1 VSVLPDDAR
10 PGGHRVAPSM
20 DTGGEPPGPRPAAP
34 PPGPPPP
41 VRPQFEFRP
50 PPSAVLSRRPRVVS
64 VSALLWMAAGVLVGG
79 AALLMLLD
87 LDGVR
92 GAVRTVVDTGFANV
106 PAEKRQRVVGLT
118 TTVLV
123 VGAAVGA
130 GQILLAW
137 RLRAGRGVR
146 FALLLLLALAV
157 AEAVLAV
164 GVVDLAIRIALLL
177 GVAVGAMA
185 SVLMYLPAANLWF
198 SVHHR

>member
-10 PGGHRVAPSM
+10 PERHRVTPSE
-20 DTGGEPPGPRPAAP
+20 DVTEQLPVPGPATSPAES
-34 PPGPPPP
+34 PPP
-41 VRPQFEFRP
+41 VRPQLEFRP
-50 PPSAVLSRRPRVVS
+50 PPSTVLSRRPRVVS
-64 VSALLWMAAGVLVGG
+64 VSAVLWVVAGVLVGA

-92 GAVRTVVDTGFANV
+92 RAVQAVVDAGFANV
-106 PAEKRQRVVGLT
+106 PAVKRQRVVGLT

-123 VGAAVGA
+123 VGAAVGI

-146 FALLLLLALAV
+146 FVLMLLLALAV
-157 AEAVLAV
+157 AEAVLAI
-164 GVVDLAIRIALLL
+164 GVVDLAIRVALLL

-185 SVLMYLPAANLWF
+185 AVLMYLPAANLWF
-198 SVHHR
+198 TVRHR

>member
-10 PGGHRVAPSM
+10 PGRHQLDPAQ
-20 DTGGEPPGPRPAAP
+20 DTTEQLPVPAQAAP
-34 PPGPPPP
+34 PRESPPP
-41 VRPQFEFRP
+41 VRPQLEFRP
-50 PPSAVLSRRPRVVS
+50 PPSTVLSRRPQVVS
-64 VSALLWMAAGVLVGG
+64 VSVVLWVVAGVLVGG

-92 GAVRTVVDTGFANV
+92 RGVQTVVDAGFANV
-106 PAEKRQRVVGLT
+106 PAVKRQRVVGLT

-123 VGAAVGA
+123 VGAAVGI

-146 FALLLLLALAV
+146 FVLILLLALAV
-157 AEAVLAV
+157 AEAVLAI
-164 GVVDLAIRIALLL
+164 GVVDLAIRVALLL

-185 SVLMYLPAANLWF
+185 AVLMYLPTANLWF
-198 SVHHR
+198 AVRHR

>member
-10 PGGHRVAPSM
+10 PGRHQLDPAE
-20 DTGGEPPGPRPAAP
+20 DTTEQLPVPAQAP
-34 PPGPPPP
+34 PRAFPPP
-41 VRPQFEFRP
+41 VRPQLEFRP
-50 PPSAVLSRRPRVVS
+50 PPSTALGRRPKVVS
-64 VSALLWMAAGVLVGG
+64 VSAVLWLVAGVLVGA

-92 GAVRTVVDTGFANV
+92 RAVQAVVDTGFANV
-106 PAEKRQRVVGLT
+106 PEAKRQRVVGLT

-123 VGAAVGA
+123 AGAAVGVA
-130 GQILLAW
+130 QVLLAW

-146 FALLLLLALAV
+146 FALVLLLALAV

-164 GVVDLAIRIALLL
+164 GVVGLSIRVALVL

-185 SVLMYLPAANLWF
+185 AVLMYLPAANLWF
-198 SVHHR
+198 AVRHR